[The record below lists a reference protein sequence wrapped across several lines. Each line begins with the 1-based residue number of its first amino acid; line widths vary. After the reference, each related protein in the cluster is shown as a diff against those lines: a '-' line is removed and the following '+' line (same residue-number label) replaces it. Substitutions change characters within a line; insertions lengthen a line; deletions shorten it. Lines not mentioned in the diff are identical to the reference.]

1 MYKKVTLL
9 TACVAATAL
18 LLAVSLAQAA
28 DPADEGGE
36 GGGST
41 ASAAE
46 MPDICKAQAAKR
58 NLTGSEAEDISSSAR
73 PRSATPKETRRRLTG
88 ARANSSPVR
97 VTG

>member
-18 LLAVSLAQAA
+18 LLAVSSAQA
-28 DPADEGGE
+28 ADEGGE

-58 NLTGSEAEDISSSAR
+58 NLTGSEAEEYLKQCAAPIGDAE
-73 PRSATPKETRRRLTG
+73 RSAAPDDRLEG
-88 ARANSSPVR
+88 QL
-97 VTG
+97 

>member
-9 TACVAATAL
+9 TAGVAATAL
-18 LLAVSLAQAA
+18 LLAVSSAQA
-28 DPADEGGE
+28 ADEGGE

-58 NLTGSEAEDISSSAR
+58 NLTGSEAEEYLKQCAAPIGDAE
-73 PRSATPKETRRRLTG
+73 RSAAPDDRLEG
-88 ARANSSPVR
+88 QL
-97 VTG
+97 

>member
-1 MYKKVTLL
+1 MYKKVTVL
-9 TACVAATAL
+9 TASVAATAL

-36 GGGST
+36 GGGSP

-58 NLTGSEAEDISSSAR
+58 S
-73 PRSATPKETRRRLTG
+73 LTG
-88 ARANSSPVR
+88 AEADEYLKQCAAPIGDAERSAAPGDR
-97 VTG
+97 REGQL

>member
-1 MYKKVTLL
+1 MYKKVTVL
-9 TACVAATAL
+9 TASVAATAL

-36 GGGST
+36 GGGSP

-58 NLTGSEAEDISSSAR
+58 S
-73 PRSATPKETRRRLTG
+73 LTG
-88 ARANSSPVR
+88 AKADEYLKQCAAPIGDAERSAAPGDR
-97 VTG
+97 REGQL

>member
-1 MYKKVTLL
+1 MYKKVTVL

-36 GGGST
+36 GGGSP

-46 MPDICKAQAAKR
+46 MPDICKAQVAKR
-58 NLTGSEAEDISSSAR
+58 S
-73 PRSATPKETRRRLTG
+73 LTG
-88 ARANSSPVR
+88 AEADEYLKQCAAPIGDAERSAAPGDR
-97 VTG
+97 REGQL

>member
-58 NLTGSEAEDISSSAR
+58 SLTGVEADEYLKQCEAPIGDAER
-73 PRSATPKETRRRLTG
+73 NATPGDRREGQL
-88 ARANSSPVR
+88 
-97 VTG
+97 

>member
-1 MYKKVTLL
+1 MYKKVALL

-18 LLAVSLAQAA
+18 LLAVSSAQA
-28 DPADEGGE
+28 ADEGGE

-58 NLTGSEAEDISSSAR
+58 NLTGSEAEEYLKQCAAPVGDAE
-73 PRSATPKETRRRLTG
+73 RSAAPDDRLEG
-88 ARANSSPVR
+88 QL
-97 VTG
+97 

>member
-18 LLAVSLAQAA
+18 LLAVSSAQA
-28 DPADEGGE
+28 ADEGGE

-58 NLTGSEAEDISSSAR
+58 NLTGSEAEEYLKKCAAPIGDAE
-73 PRSATPKETRRRLTG
+73 RSAAPDDRLEG
-88 ARANSSPVR
+88 QL
-97 VTG
+97 

>member
-1 MYKKVTLL
+1 MYKKVALL

-18 LLAVSLAQAA
+18 LLAVSSAQA
-28 DPADEGGE
+28 ADEGGE

-58 NLTGSEAEDISSSAR
+58 NLTGSEAEEYLKQCAAPIGDAE
-73 PRSATPKETRRRLTG
+73 RSAAPDDRLEG
-88 ARANSSPVR
+88 QL
-97 VTG
+97 

>member
-1 MYKKVTLL
+1 MYKKVALL

-18 LLAVSLAQAA
+18 LLAVSSAQA
-28 DPADEGGE
+28 ADEGGE

-58 NLTGSEAEDISSSAR
+58 NLTGSEAEEYLKQCAAPIGDAESSAA
-73 PRSATPKETRRRLTG
+73 PDDRLEG
-88 ARANSSPVR
+88 QL
-97 VTG
+97 

>member
-18 LLAVSLAQAA
+18 LLAVSSAQAR
-28 DPADEGGE
+28 PRRGGE

-58 NLTGSEAEDISSSAR
+58 NLTGSEAEEYLKQCAAPIGDAE
-73 PRSATPKETRRRLTG
+73 RSAAPDDRLEG
-88 ARANSSPVR
+88 QL
-97 VTG
+97 

>member
-9 TACVAATAL
+9 TPCVAATAL

-28 DPADEGGE
+28 DPADEGE

-46 MPDICKAQAAKR
+46 IADICKAQAAKR
-58 NLTGSEAEDISSSAR
+58 SLTGAEADEYLKQCAAPIGDAE
-73 PRSATPKETRRRLTG
+73 RSATPGDRLEG
-88 ARANSSPVR
+88 QL
-97 VTG
+97 

>member
-28 DPADEGGE
+28 DPVDEGGE
-36 GGGST
+36 GGGSP

-58 NLTGSEAEDISSSAR
+58 S
-73 PRSATPKETRRRLTG
+73 LTG
-88 ARANSSPVR
+88 AEADEYLKQCAAPIGDAERSAAPGDR
-97 VTG
+97 REGQL